1 MHGRAR
7 MRLIRVINII
17 CLVSLLENQETIKLY
32 KDDFIHALCLIETSC
47 DKGLISYYGKVFRV
61 NEFFDLGSYNVLL
74 ETNYN
79 LWA

>member
-7 MRLIRVINII
+7 MRLIGIINITG
-17 CLVSLLENQETIKLY
+17 LVSLLENQAMIKLY

-61 NEFFDLGSYNVLL
+61 IES
-74 ETNYN
+74 T
-79 LWA
+79 

>member
-1 MHGRAR
+1 
-7 MRLIRVINII
+7 MRLIGVINII

-47 DKGLISYYGKVFRV
+47 DKGLISYCGKVFRV
-61 NEFFDLGSYNVLL
+61 NSLDLGSYNVLL

>member
-7 MRLIRVINII
+7 MRLIGIINII
-17 CLVSLLENQETIKLY
+17 GLVSLLENQAMIKLY

-61 NEFFDLGSYNVLL
+61 IES
-74 ETNYN
+74 T
-79 LWA
+79 

>member
-7 MRLIRVINII
+7 MRLIGVINII

-32 KDDFIHALCLIETSC
+32 KDDFIHALCLIETSG

-61 NEFFDLGSYNVLL
+61 IEF
-74 ETNYN
+74 T
-79 LWA
+79 

>member
-17 CLVSLLENQETIKLY
+17 CLVNLLENQETIKLY
-32 KDDFIHALCLIETSC
+32 KDDFIHALCLIETAC

-61 NEFFDLGSYNVLL
+61 IEF
-74 ETNYN
+74 T
-79 LWA
+79 

>member
-1 MHGRAR
+1 MSDSEGIWEMHGYAR
-7 MRLIRVINII
+7 MRLIGVINII

-61 NEFFDLGSYNVLL
+61 IEF
-74 ETNYN
+74 T
-79 LWA
+79 

>member
-7 MRLIRVINII
+7 MRLIGVINII

-32 KDDFIHALCLIETSC
+32 NNDLIQALCLIETSC

-61 NEFFDLGSYNVLL
+61 IEFTRFG
-74 ETNYN
+74 
-79 LWA
+79 